1 MNVQPEGSSSNFAV
15 HSAAQMAEVER
26 KMDAIK
32 RETAAQQARR
42 DLALSEAAEA
52 GKAQL
57 ELLQTQVIYLKEQNS
72 LLQENYNKLNELYRM
87 QQQSAQNAKEDL
99 KISRRFNIC
108 MLVVSVV
115 SMLAAVIVPIVTQFS

>member
-1 MNVQPEGSSSNFAV
+1 MIGQQNEAPSICAI

-87 QQQSAQNAKEDL
+87 QQQSAQKAKEDL

-108 MLVVSVV
+108 MLVISVV

>member
-1 MNVQPEGSSSNFAV
+1 MNVQPEESSSNFAV

-87 QQQSAQNAKEDL
+87 QQQSAQKAKEGL

-115 SMLAAVIVPIVTQFS
+115 SMLAAVIVPVVMQFS

>member
-1 MNVQPEGSSSNFAV
+1 MNVQPEESSSNFVV

-87 QQQSAQNAKEDL
+87 QQQSAQKAKEDL

>member
-1 MNVQPEGSSSNFAV
+1 MIGQQNEAPSICAI

-26 KMDAIK
+26 EMDAIK

-42 DLALSEAAEA
+42 DLALSESAEV

-87 QQQSAQNAKEDL
+87 QQQSAQKAKEDL

>member
-1 MNVQPEGSSSNFAV
+1 MNVQPEESSSNFAI

-87 QQQSAQNAKEDL
+87 QQQSAQKAKEDL

>member
-1 MNVQPEGSSSNFAV
+1 MNVQPEESSSNFAI

-87 QQQSAQNAKEDL
+87 QQQSAQKAKEDL

-115 SMLAAVIVPIVTQFS
+115 SMLAAVIVPVVMQFS

>member
-1 MNVQPEGSSSNFAV
+1 MNVQPEESSSNFAV

-57 ELLQTQVIYLKEQNS
+57 ELLQTQVIYLKEQN
-72 LLQENYNKLNELYRM
+72 
-87 QQQSAQNAKEDL
+87 
-99 KISRRFNIC
+99 
-108 MLVVSVV
+108 
-115 SMLAAVIVPIVTQFS
+115 

>member
-1 MNVQPEGSSSNFAV
+1 MIGQQNEAPSNFAI

-42 DLALSEAAEA
+42 DFALSEAAEA

-57 ELLQTQVIYLKEQNS
+57 ELSQSQVTYLKEQNS

-87 QQQSAQNAKEDL
+87 QQQSAQKAKEDL

-115 SMLAAVIVPIVTQFS
+115 SMLAAVIVPIVTQFI

>member
-1 MNVQPEGSSSNFAV
+1 MNVQPEESSSNFAV
-15 HSAAQMAEVER
+15 HSAAQVAEVER

-52 GKAQL
+52 GTAQL

>member
-1 MNVQPEGSSSNFAV
+1 MNVQPEESSSNFAV

-87 QQQSAQNAKEDL
+87 QQQSAQKAKEDL